1 MDLMNFQPNRT
12 LPKLLLDRAR
22 SEPDAV
28 ALRHWHDGV
37 AEAITWRTYRDR
49 VRDLALGLA
58 RHGVQPGDRVAVMCS
73 ARPEWAFAA
82 LAVQSVGGV
91 VIGVY
96 PTNSPAEIEQLLA
109 HSESVA
115 FVGETATEL
124 AKVAELAGRTPALRL
139 VVGLDAAPPALPDA
153 VAGTTWEEICVAGA
167 QQAGL
172 GPDRLSELVAAT
184 KLDDPAV
191 LFYTSGSTGAPKG
204 VTHSH
209 RTLQH
214 ATQSVV
220 GLYPDLDQREHRIVG
235 FLPLAHVAPAL
246 LLLFTPLLTRLVVTY
261 CRIEEYEDA
270 LRAVRPTALLWPPR
284 FYEKTAGELIAQTQ
298 RWSRARRS
306 AYTAA
311 MRIGRRMAECR
322 WSGRRPPTL
331 LRIAYAAAVRGV
343 FLPLRAAAGMD
354 RLRVAITSSA
364 AMPENVIALWQIWG
378 LDLRESYGLTE
389 TAGCP
394 VAHFTQPFPRPGY
407 IGREFADPRFE
418 VKMADDGE
426 MLVRAPLLFREYW
439 RNPEETSAALQDGW
453 FSTGDLMERDE
464 HGEIRL
470 IGRKKDVIITSG
482 GKTVS
487 PQPIETRLKECPLIS
502 EAIVVGDARK
512 YLAVLFELSPQAG
525 ELTANVLDG
534 YLHAEMARV
543 NADLARAEQLKDFR
557 VLPRAL
563 DLQRGERTANGKIK
577 RAAVVTSFTPLIDE
591 MYGVNDD
598 TVIAHHVRSRSTPS

>member
-1 MDLMNFQPNRT
+1 MDLRNFEPTRT
-12 LPKLLLDRAR
+12 LPELLLERAR

-28 ALRHWHDGV
+28 ALRYWRDGT
-37 AEAITWRTYRDR
+37 AHPITWRAYRDR

-58 RHGVQPGDRVAVMCS
+58 ARGVRPGDRVAVMAS
-73 ARPEWAFAA
+73 ARPEWVFTA

-96 PTNSPAEIEQLLA
+96 PTNSPAEIEQVLV
-109 HSESVA
+109 HSEAVA

-124 AKVAELAGRTPALRL
+124 SKVAQVAARAPTLRL
-139 VVGLDAAPPALPDA
+139 VVGIDAAPPALPEA
-153 VAGTTWEEICVAGA
+153 TTGTTWEELRSEGA
-167 QQAGL
+167 QRAGI
-172 GPDRLSELVAAT
+172 GADRLAELAAAT
-184 KLDDPAV
+184 ALDEPAV

-209 RTLQH
+209 RSLQH
-214 ATQSVV
+214 SIQSVV
-220 GLYPDLDQREHRIVG
+220 GLYPELDSREHDIVG

-246 LLLFTPLLTRLVVTY
+246 LLIFTPLLTRLVVTY

-284 FYEKTAGELIAQTQ
+284 FYEKVAGELIAQAEA
-298 RWSRARRS
+298 WPRARRS
-306 AYTAA
+306 AYDGA
-311 MRIGRRMAECR
+311 MWVGRRMAECR
-322 WSGRRPPTL
+322 WSRRRPSAP
-331 LRIAYAAAVRGV
+331 LRIAYAAALRGV
-343 FLPLRAAAGMD
+343 FLPLRAQAGMD
-354 RLRVAITSSA
+354 RLRVAFTASA
-364 AMPENVIALWQIWG
+364 AMPETVIALWQIWG

-394 VAHFTQPFPRPGY
+394 VAHFDQPFPRPGY
-407 IGREFADPRFE
+407 IGREFSDPRFQVE
-418 VKMADDGE
+418 AADDGE

-439 RNPEETSAALQDGW
+439 RNPEETAAVMQDGW
-453 FSTGDLMERDE
+453 FRTGDLMERDAY
-464 HGEIRL
+464 GDIRL

-487 PQPIETRLKECPLIS
+487 PQPIETRLKESSLIS

-512 YLAVLFELSPQAG
+512 YLTVLLEPSTPAG
-525 ELTANVLDG
+525 ELTGAVLG
-534 YLHAEMARV
+534 ERLRAELERV

-563 DLQRGERTANGKIK
+563 EAERGERTANGKVK
-577 RAAVVTSFTPLIDE
+577 RTAVVSSFGTLIDE
-591 MYGVNDD
+591 MYGGNDD
-598 TVIAHHVRSRSTPS
+598 TKIANHIRSRST